1 MVPYIL
7 DFHQNIRLILKA
19 LSQYQEQPYLL
30 VKTTIVFLDPPK
42 NMRVTLVGYSWN
54 SQGIFLY
61 SIFPGHYFV
70 KLPKILFGI
79 FSQYTGNI
87 SRKLS
92 VNIPKTC
99 ICPVGKGLHY

>member
-30 VKTTIVFLDPPK
+30 EKTTIVFHDPPK
-42 NMRVTLVGYSWN
+42 NLRVTLIGYSWN

-61 SIFPGHYFV
+61 SIFPEHYFV
-70 KLPKILFGI
+70 QLTKISFGI
-79 FSQYTGNI
+79 FSQYTGNT

-92 VNIPKTC
+92 ANIPRRY
-99 ICPVGKGLHY
+99 ICLVGNDLHY